1 MKGAYLF
8 ALPCISL
15 AVYLCMEDAMRTT
28 LDIPE
33 ELISEA
39 MELTRI
45 QTKTD
50 LIKTAL
56 QNLIQKERIKD
67 LKNYFGKV
75 NLEIDLDTIR
85 KRR

>member
-1 MKGAYLF
+1 
-8 ALPCISL
+8 
-15 AVYLCMEDAMRTT
+15 MRTT

-50 LIKTAL
+50 LIKAAL
-56 QNLIQKERIKD
+56 QNLIQKERVKD
-67 LKNYFGKV
+67 LKKYFGKV
-75 NLEIDLDTIR
+75 NLELDLDVSR